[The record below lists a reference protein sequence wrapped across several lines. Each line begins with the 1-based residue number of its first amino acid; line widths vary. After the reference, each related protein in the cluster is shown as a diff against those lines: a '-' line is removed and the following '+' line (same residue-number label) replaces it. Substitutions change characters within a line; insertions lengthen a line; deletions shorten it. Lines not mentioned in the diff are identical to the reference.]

1 MNLSS
6 DLRHRWNTA
15 VQPQRPKPVMA
26 WHRELPTA
34 VESQLTDS
42 HDGPL
47 VGEEQ
52 QWLPMPLGAPAQ
64 QLNRQVHQVQQQLEQ
79 TAEALAQLEST
90 LTQLPANQGSSS
102 TTIGQQIETVQ
113 QASNQ
118 LQNGL
123 QASINHWIHQLS
135 VLETTIRQPQVAGQ
149 ISHRLQSQITNQSK
163 QAVAAQVASIPAMQ
177 SSLTN

>member
-1 MNLSS
+1 
-6 DLRHRWNTA
+6 
-15 VQPQRPKPVMA
+15 MA

-34 VESQLTDS
+34 VESQLTDP
-42 HDGPL
+42 HDGSL

-52 QWLPMPLGAPAQ
+52 QWLLMPLGAPAQ

-90 LTQLPANQGSSS
+90 LTQLPTNQGSSS
-102 TTIGQQIETVQ
+102 TTIGQQIEIVQ

-149 ISHRLQSQITNQSK
+149 ISHRLQSQITNQSE
-163 QAVAAQVASIPAMQ
+163 QAVAAQVASIPTMQ
-177 SSLTN
+177 SSLTS